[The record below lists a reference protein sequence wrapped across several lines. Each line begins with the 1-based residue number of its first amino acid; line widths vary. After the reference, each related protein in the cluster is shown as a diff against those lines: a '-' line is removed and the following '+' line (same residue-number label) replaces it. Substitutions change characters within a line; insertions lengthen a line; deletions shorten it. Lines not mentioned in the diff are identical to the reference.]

1 MTPRARYH
9 VAMPSSPTAPGS
21 IEPATWQSLEAAAWA
36 AWPALEE
43 HEHAGWRLRTAR
55 GYTRR
60 ANSANA
66 GPAAQALSNAD
77 LDTLEA
83 HFRNRGL
90 PVIFRLTE
98 PGPQPALDEQL
109 AQRGYARHDPS
120 WVLWKPL
127 VPPTLPTPAPALWP
141 WPAWLAAFQHL
152 SGKQGPD
159 QATHLAML
167 QAIQGPCAPAV
178 WPAENP
184 RCCGLAV
191 LHQGWAG
198 LFDIATHPAVRR
210 QGLARALCGQLL
222 DWAATQGAHHAYLQV
237 LEANT
242 AARALYAQLG
252 FVPAYRYWYRI
263 GPAAGQAPR

>member
-1 MTPRARYH
+1 MPTS
-9 VAMPSSPTAPGS
+9 VAPFPP
-21 IEPATWQSLEAAAWA
+21 IDPATWHRLEAAAWA

-43 HEHAGWRLRTAR
+43 QEHAGWRLRTAR

-66 GPAAQALSNAD
+66 GPAAQALRDTD
-77 LDTLEA
+77 LAAIEA

-90 PVIFRLTE
+90 PTIFRLTD

-109 AQRGYARHDPS
+109 AQRGYARRDPS

-127 VPPTLPTPAPALWP
+127 VPPVTPGPAPALRP

-152 SGKQGPD
+152 SGKLGPD

-167 QAIQGPCAPAV
+167 QAIQGACAPAV
-178 WPAENP
+178 WPADDP

-198 LFDIATHPAVRR
+198 LFDIATHPAARR
-210 QGLARALCGQLL
+210 QGLARALCEQLL
-222 DWAATQGAHHAYLQV
+222 DWATAQGAHHAYLQV
-237 LEANT
+237 LDANT

-252 FVPAYRYWYRI
+252 FAPAYRYWYRI
-263 GPAAGQAPR
+263 GPTAEPAAR